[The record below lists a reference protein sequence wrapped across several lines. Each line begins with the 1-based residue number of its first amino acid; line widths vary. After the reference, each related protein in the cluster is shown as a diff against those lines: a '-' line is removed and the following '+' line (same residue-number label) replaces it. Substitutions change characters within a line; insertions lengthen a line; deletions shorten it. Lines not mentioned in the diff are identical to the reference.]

1 MRKTRDKRDE
11 IQRDLCNGIDPAANE
26 RQCRD
31 VAADLITLLVP
42 VGAESMTA
50 VIAYSKVAAN
60 RSVREP

>member
-1 MRKTRDKRDE
+1 MRA
-11 IQRDLCNGIDPAANE
+11 PAE